1 MTLKKKSPAE
11 LEGEE
16 YLKISELARLLP
28 ETTRPI
34 LAKYVAF
41 DLLPSHIP
49 EGKLRK
55 YYRLLEVKKV
65 LKALDP
71 LRSKEIP
78 LKYLRAELERL
89 PWYKETRAREAGVIE
104 PTTTKSKKQ

>member
-1 MTLKKKSPAE
+1 MTLKKKSLEESEAAE
-11 LEGEE
+11 F
-16 YLKISELARLLP
+16 LKISELARLLP

-41 DLLPSHIP
+41 DLLPWHIP
-49 EGKLRK
+49 EGRLRK
-55 YYRLLEVKKV
+55 YYRLQEVKKV
-65 LKALDP
+65 LKALEP

-78 LKYLRAELERL
+78 KKHLRAELERL
-89 PWYKETRAREAGVIE
+89 AWYKEMRAREAGLIE

>member
-11 LEGEE
+11 LEEE
-16 YLKISELARLLP
+16 EFLKISELARLLP
-28 ETTRPI
+28 DTTRPI

-41 DLLPSHIP
+41 DLLPWHIP

-55 YYRLLEVKKV
+55 YYRLQEVKRV
-65 LKALDP
+65 LKALEP

-78 LKYLRAELERL
+78 KKYLRGELERL
-89 PWYKETRAREAGVIE
+89 VWYKEMRAREAGVID
-104 PTTTKSKKQ
+104 PTTTKTDKQ

>member
-1 MTLKKKSPAE
+1 MTLKKKSPEE

-16 YLKISELARLLP
+16 FLKISELARLLP

-41 DLLPSHIP
+41 DLLPWHIP

-55 YYRLLEVKKV
+55 YYKLQEVKRV
-65 LKALDP
+65 LKALEP

-78 LKYLRAELERL
+78 KKYLRAELERL
-89 PWYKETRAREAGVIE
+89 PWYRDMRAREEGNKA
-104 PTTTKSKKQ
+104 PDTKK

>member
-1 MTLKKKSPAE
+1 MTLKKKSPEESAAA
-11 LEGEE
+11 E

-28 ETTRPI
+28 ETTRPV

-41 DLLPSHIP
+41 DLLPWHIP

-65 LKALDP
+65 LKALEP
-71 LRSKEIP
+71 LRAKEIP
-78 LKYLRAELERL
+78 KKYLRAELERL
-89 PWYKETRAREAGVIE
+89 PWYKEMRAREAGVIE
-104 PTTTKSKKQ
+104 PTTTKTDKQ